1 MVVMKRTLPG
11 MVLLICITI
20 FIQACSRNDDNL
32 STITC
37 HTLEGCFANQ
47 KNCKS
52 YVGFVSENKQ
62 RYKISIDKS
71 SLCPSYFL
79 QLVIR
84 SDNNLVL
91 DTIFTDQNKYEK
103 IVEFNAGSKI
113 DAEAILIPGQ
123 PSVVC
128 VWAGK
133 ATISICK
140 E

>member
-1 MVVMKRTLPG
+1 MKKALPG
-11 MVLLICITI
+11 IVLLICTTI
-20 FIQACSRNDDNL
+20 FICACSRNDENING
-32 STITC
+32 TTC
-37 HTLEGCFANQ
+37 HILEGCFANQ

-52 YVGFVSENKQ
+52 YVGFVSEKRQ
-62 RYKISIDKS
+62 RYKISIDNS

-79 QLVIR
+79 QFVLR

-91 DTIFTDQNKYEK
+91 DSVFIDQTRYEK
-103 IVEFNAGSKI
+103 IVEFNAGSQI
-113 DAEAILIPGQ
+113 DSEAILISGH